1 LSLTNGRQYFIIL
14 PTISEAISGYNG
26 GNRRVSYRHSR
37 RMYANSSSNKSWETA
52 PLRAQSVLSAPF
64 APSAVSPYLG
74 LFHARSISPHP
85 PLSHSLTPDFLHQK
99 RPTKAQIFAP
109 SAFLLCP
116 AALCRTQTL
125 LDSPSIH
132 VTMGKRTAPEL
143 RHRLGPRPSTTGRE
157 SWLSSG
163 IHKYGDEPSQS
174 VADESGRLPCASV
187 PGFSRHIFFSHLL
200 QRVVA
205 PLRVMVSQPASAG
218 LLDQWIHP

>member
-1 LSLTNGRQYFIIL
+1 M
-14 PTISEAISGYNG
+14 
-26 GNRRVSYRHSR
+26 YRHSFSATLGGSQAALPR
-37 RMYANSSSNKSWETA
+37 R
-52 PLRAQSVLSAPF
+52 VLSANSACPL
-64 APSAVSPYLG
+64 ARNGRRLQTRPSSRSRPSSPTTARATSPAGQAAVTPQLG
-74 LFHARSISPHP
+74 LFLIKPISSHL
-85 PLSHSLTPDFLHQK
+85 PLRQYITPDFLHQK

-109 SAFLLCP
+109 CAFLLCL
-116 AALCRTQTL
+116 AALCLALTL